1 MFKFLLRIIAI
12 SLFIGILLFYFK
24 PLSLFENN
32 DYEKIM
38 AKNEIVFATRIGPT
52 TYYEIKGKNNGYGYD
67 LMKGFADFL
76 NVNLKIVIIEN
87 IDEAYTKLNNRE
99 IDIIS
104 DIDIRNYNNQIV
116 KLSYPYNRI
125 DHYIIFNS
133 TYTSTLEKL
142 SQLSNNTIHSIDSM
156 TIKENMKG
164 INSNYPDIKIKF
176 WKEKNIDELLKLLND
191 NEIQYMVM
199 NSDELKLLK
208 QYYPTLEIAFKIDS
222 NEPQSWVLPI
232 DVGKTLE
239 KQISDFFKYMIN
251 ENKLLNIYAK
261 HFRKHQHSFVGIKIF
276 LDDYLNVF
284 PKYEFFF
291 RKFAKEYDLDWKLL
305 ASIGYQESRWREDAV
320 SYTGVK
326 GLMMLTTDTANEM
339 KITDR
344 TDPKESISGG
354 TKYLKLLLG
363 KLPKEITNDDKIWYA
378 VAAYNIGLGHI
389 NDAIKLAKNDNV
401 DYRKWP
407 LIKPYILKLSQ
418 SKYYKYTK
426 YGYARGWETV
436 NYIQNIRQYYD
447 ILVFLDTQD
456 DKDKNKN
463 KNIPK
468 SL

>member
-1 MFKFLLRIIAI
+1 MFKFLLRIITI
-12 SLFIGILLFYFK
+12 SLFVSILFLYFN
-24 PLSLFENN
+24 PLSLLEKN
-32 DYEKIM
+32 DYRRIM
-38 AKNEIVFATRIGPT
+38 SKNEIVFATRIGPT
-52 TYYEIKGKNNGYGYD
+52 TYYEIKEKKSGYGYD
-67 LMKGFADFL
+67 LMKAFADFL
-76 NVNLKIVIIEN
+76 NVNLKVII
-87 IDEAYTKLNNRE
+87 IDNVNEAYEKLNNRE
-99 IDIIS
+99 IDVIS

-116 KLSYPYNRI
+116 KFSYPYNRI

-133 TYTSTLEKL
+133 KYTFSSENL
-142 SQLSNNTIHSIDSM
+142 SNLSNNTIHSIDSM
-156 TIKENMKG
+156 TIKKNMKG

-232 DVGKTLE
+232 NIGKTFE
-239 KQISDFFKYMIN
+239 NKISNFFKYMIN

-261 HFRKHQHSFVGIKIF
+261 HFRNQQYSFVGIKIF
-276 LDDYLNVF
+276 LDDYLNIF

-291 RKFAKEYDLDWKLL
+291 KKFAKEYELDWKLL
-305 ASIGYQESRWREDAV
+305 ASIGYQESKWKRDAV

-326 GLMMLTTDTANEM
+326 GLMMLTKNTANEM
-339 KITDR
+339 QIKDR
-344 TDPKESISGG
+344 TDPRESIMGG
-354 TKYLKLLLG
+354 AKYLKLLLN
-363 KLPKEITNDDKIWYA
+363 KLPKEITKDDKVWYA
-378 VAAYNIGLGHI
+378 VASYNIGLGHI

-418 SKYYKYTK
+418 SKYYKHTK

-436 NYIQNIRQYYD
+436 SYIQNIRQYYD

-456 DKDKNKN
+456 NKNKN